1 MNKCKYRPQQEAVS
15 TRFCSS
21 FLAAGPHRSG
31 RCFRTI
37 AERENPK
44 KNKLKK
50 YKKPATER
58 IDSGDNLLM
67 DNILVIA
74 LISSGVSPQLCVCV
88 CVCVVQLDS
97 GTPEQWHV
105 FVASSSTMHWHHIN

>member
-1 MNKCKYRPQQEAVS
+1 MNKCKYRPQLEAVS

-21 FLAAGPHRSG
+21 FLAADQADVFGQLQ
-31 RCFRTI
+31 
-37 AERENPK
+37 RENPK
-44 KNKLKK
+44 KKKLKK
-50 YKKPATER
+50 YKIPATER

-88 CVCVVQLDS
+88 CRSARFGD
-97 GTPEQWHV
+97 PRA
-105 FVASSSTMHWHHIN
+105 VACFCGIIIDYALALY

>member
-15 TRFCSS
+15 TRFCSLCLGGGAS
-21 FLAAGPHRSG
+21 QIRQMFSDNCR
-31 RCFRTI
+31 
-37 AERENPK
+37 ERIPK
-44 KNKLKK
+44 KKKLKK

-88 CVCVVQLDS
+88 CVCCS
-97 GTPEQWHV
+97 ARFGGPRA
-105 FVASSSTMHWHHIN
+105 VACFCGIIIDYALASY